1 MAINPNSKPKSKKKQ
16 HQSKHLTSPVLRILI
31 FWGLILAGSAISGA
45 SLAMMLATKPLG
57 HKATNHPSTILQSS
71 LIHGLEQPINILILG
86 IDNTDTESSNAV
98 SPDASTG
105 LGGNSDT
112 MLLVRLLPKTHQ
124 INVLSIPRDTLVE
137 LPEIGI
143 DKINDANPV
152 GGTDLAAHAVSRLV
166 GGIQIDRYIRLGT
179 QGLTS
184 LVDSVGGVSIEIP
197 KPMDYIDKTQKLNIH
212 FAAGRQHLTGQQ
224 LQEYVRFRHDKLGD
238 IGRVQ
243 RQQVVLR
250 ALADRI
256 LKPQT
261 LPKIPALM
269 QTMHRDVET
278 DLSVE
283 ELLAVTRAL
292 AETSAK
298 NINFVML
305 PGRFSRPDEYEL
317 SYWIADPEKL
327 APIVSRYFSDSK
339 TDSNNDRL
347 AVPIRDLSIAVVN
360 ASGQRGI
367 DLRLV
372 SWLHRKGFSNVYV
385 TDHEVDANEIG
396 NTTQIVAQHGN
407 PQSANDLQKILS
419 KGQVQVES
427 TGDILSDLTVV
438 VGSDLIDQLEVY

>member
-1 MAINPNSKPKSKKKQ
+1 VAVNPSSKKKQ
-16 HQSKHLTSPVLRILI
+16 HQPKRPPKRSTSPVLRVLI
-31 FWGLILAGSAISGA
+31 FWGLVLAGSAMSGA
-45 SLAMMLATKPLG
+45 SLAMMLATKPLV
-57 HKATNHPSTILQSS
+57 HRANQSSTTLQSS

-86 IDNTDTESSNAV
+86 IDDTELSST
-98 SPDASTG
+98 PSTDPSNG
-105 LGGNSDT
+105 LSGNSDT

-143 DKINDANPV
+143 DKINDANHV
-152 GGTDLAAHAVSRLV
+152 GGAALAAHTVSRLV
-166 GGIQIDRYIRLGT
+166 GGIQVDRYIRLGT

-197 KPMDYIDKTQKLNIH
+197 KPMDYIDKTQHLNIH
-212 FAAGRQHLTGQQ
+212 FTAGRQHLTGQQ
-224 LQEYVRFRHDKLGD
+224 LQEYVRFRHDELGD

-250 ALADRI
+250 ALTDTI

-261 LPKIPALM
+261 LPKIPKLM
-269 QTMHRDVET
+269 QVVHRNVET

-283 ELLAVTRAL
+283 EMLAVTRVMT
-292 AETSAK
+292 ETSAK

-305 PGRFSRPDEYEL
+305 PGRFSRTDEYEL

-339 TDSNNDRL
+339 IDVNNDRT
-347 AVPIRDLSIAVVN
+347 AIPIRDLSIAVVN
-360 ASGQRGI
+360 ASGRAGVDRQ
-367 DLRLV
+367 LV
-372 SWLHRKGFSNVYV
+372 AWLHRKGFSNVYV
-385 TDHEVDANEIG
+385 TDHEVDASGID

-407 PQSANDLQKILS
+407 PQSANDFQKILS

-427 TGDILSDLTVV
+427 TGDILSDITVV
-438 VGSDLIDQLEVY
+438 VGSDLIEQLVGY